1 MATEGPIRVVVVDD
15 SPYLRFALRR
25 GLERQRDIQVVGLA
39 RDGLEAIG
47 VVAETDPDVVTLDV
61 EMPRLDGLAT
71 IERLMQETPRPIV
84 MVSSLTVEGAE
95 TTIKALELGAV
106 DFVPKP
112 SRETGLDQLIEA
124 LVPKIRAAS
133 AARVRWQPRRKAAA
147 PRQRAAYPPRSHPLP
162 LDHFASLVVI
172 GCSTGGPGALVEVL
186 PKLDP
191 ALPAAYVVV
200 QHMPPGFT
208 RSLAQRLDQLTGLRV
223 REAER
228 EDQLHCGEALVAAGD
243 WHLLVGPGGRV
254 ALSRGPRLHGVRPAV
269 DVTLQAAAATYRDR
283 TIAVILTGMGT
294 DGADGCAAVKAA
306 GGTVIAEDAAT
317 CVVDGMP
324 RAVRERGLADTVVPL
339 HEVAQAVSTCIR
351 QREAQR
357 TSRSG

>member
-147 PRQRAAYPPRSHPLP
+147 PRQRAT
-162 LDHFASLVVI
+162 LV
-172 GCSTGGPGALVEVL
+172 
-186 PKLDP
+186 
-191 ALPAAYVVV
+191 
-200 QHMPPGFT
+200 
-208 RSLAQRLDQLTGLRV
+208 LRV
-223 REAER
+223 YHELSHEEIARLLGSSVGACKAN
-228 EDQLHCGEALVAAGD
+228 LFHALAKLRVWLGD
-243 WHLLVGPGGRV
+243 LR
-254 ALSRGPRLHGVRPAV
+254 
-269 DVTLQAAAATYRDR
+269 
-283 TIAVILTGMGT
+283 
-294 DGADGCAAVKAA
+294 
-306 GGTVIAEDAAT
+306 
-317 CVVDGMP
+317 
-324 RAVRERGLADTVVPL
+324 
-339 HEVAQAVSTCIR
+339 
-351 QREAQR
+351 
-357 TSRSG
+357 